1 MEEQLVAETTSGFIS
16 ALWEYGA
23 MGLFCSYLVVSNWLG
38 QKRLDRV
45 MAKSENLAN
54 VIASQLADQNT
65 KLYNIIESKR
75 EEQLKKDLARMIEEA
90 PR

>member
-65 KLYNIIESKR
+65 KLDNIIESKR

>member
-65 KLYNIIESKR
+65 KLDNIIESKR
-75 EEQLKKDLARMIEEA
+75 EEQLNKDLARMIEEA

>member
-65 KLYNIIESKR
+65 KLDNIIESKR
-75 EEQLKKDLARMIEEA
+75 EEQLKKDLARIIEEA